1 MSWILVH
8 VFVSV
13 IKIVR
18 MVNCKSMNSLINDP
32 VALCDDIRD
41 TAQDLNYVTP
51 ETILINCNDK
61 LKCWFKFLLY

>member
-1 MSWILVH
+1 
-8 VFVSV
+8 
-13 IKIVR
+13 